1 MTISLFSIG
10 GKNLIKYW
18 DRLKQKCFSL
28 ISLERVWQQ
37 HCVGNAQPPCFFKLS
52 SCNVIQ
58 DLTVLASQMHP
69 NALIDSLQYKVNPIK
84 LISPE
89 QLSSKILSY
98 TMVL

>member
-1 MTISLFSIG
+1 MFFSDQLRTCLATTLCRKRAASL
-10 GKNLIKYW
+10 
-18 DRLKQKCFSL
+18 
-28 ISLERVWQQ
+28 
-37 HCVGNAQPPCFFKLS
+37 FFKLS

>member
-1 MTISLFSIG
+1 M
-10 GKNLIKYW
+10 
-18 DRLKQKCFSL
+18 
-28 ISLERVWQQ
+28 
-37 HCVGNAQPPCFFKLS
+37 
-52 SCNVIQ
+52 
-58 DLTVLASQMHP
+58 LASQMHP